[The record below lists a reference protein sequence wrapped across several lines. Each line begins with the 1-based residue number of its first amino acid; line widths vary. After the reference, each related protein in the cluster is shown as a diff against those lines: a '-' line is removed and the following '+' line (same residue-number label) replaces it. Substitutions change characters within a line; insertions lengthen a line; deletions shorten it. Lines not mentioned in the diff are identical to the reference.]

1 VTIAV
6 NKSPTPQ
13 QAAATNGGKAASK
26 AQASALKGQG
36 LEEAV
41 KGEAVVDGEFA
52 ELLSAELEPM
62 LAMDMDGSA
71 NALAGQELQVAELQ
85 ASGKMSNMLVMPEG
99 STLDLAIPAGTE
111 PTPKVMDANLIKQVQ
126 DVVLPEG
133 EQAQMPVQLQD
144 LVANKASGVERAP
157 AIDFEASTD
166 PQLMNF
172 EDFVSQRNAFNKK
185 AGVPQQ
191 AYGMP
196 QKHSLNANHAHNKAE
211 KLKHVDDLAAITGTT
226 TAATLALSMDAAPA
240 TDKVATSMSAP
251 SKVFDMN
258 ALNGK
263 SLDADSVIT
272 QITDYVVQARA
283 AKEPTVELKMQHAD
297 LGQIDITVTRHAG
310 DMVNIAINAQDSSA
324 KLFLGQHRD
333 QLLTHLNQAGV
344 GVNDFRLDS
353 SSAGDSA
360 TGQQQSS
367 FSGQGQE
374 RQFGSEQNQR
384 REEQQRRQDLW
395 KQFQQEVA

>member
-1 VTIAV
+1 MTIAV
-6 NKSPTPQ
+6 NKTPAPQ
-13 QAAATNGGKAASK
+13 QAPAASGSKAASK
-26 AQASALKGQG
+26 SQTAALKTKG

-41 KGEAVVDGEFA
+41 KGNAKEATEVEGEFA
-52 ELLSAELEPM
+52 ELLNEELEPM
-62 LAMDMDGSA
+62 LAVDLEGEAMALPGKELPA
-71 NALAGQELQVAELQ
+71 N
-85 ASGKMSNMLVMPEG
+85 KMGNIVLPEG
-99 STLDLAIPAGTE
+99 ASLDLAIPTSTE
-111 PTPKVMDANLIKQVQ
+111 PTPQVLDAKLIKQVQ

-133 EQAQMPVQLQD
+133 DQAQLPVQLQD
-144 LVANKASGVERAP
+144 MVANKASGAERAP

-185 AGVPQQ
+185 AGAPQQ

-196 QKHSLNANHAHNKAE
+196 QKHSLNANQLHDKAE
-211 KLKHVDDLAAITGTT
+211 KLKHVDDLAAITGGT

-240 TDKVATSMSAP
+240 TDKISNSMSAP
-251 SKVFDMN
+251 TKIFDMN

-310 DMVNIAINAQDSSA
+310 DMVNIAINAQDNGA

-333 QLLTHLNQAGV
+333 QLLTHLSQAGV

-367 FSGQGQE
+367 FAGQGQE